1 MVVIDVVGLA
11 VSVVVVDVLDVVA
24 AVVVVVVV
32 EAVVVVEV
40 VGVGVTGLGVVPFLH
55 KPEFVLFI
63 VEAGVL
69 YSPFPFTF

>member
-1 MVVIDVVGLA
+1 MVVIDVVGFA
-11 VSVVVVDVLDVVA
+11 VSVVVVDVLDVV

-32 EAVVVVEV
+32 EAVVVVE
-40 VGVGVTGLGVVPFLH
+40 VGVTGLGVVPFLH

-69 YSPFPFTF
+69 YSPFPFTL

>member
-1 MVVIDVVGLA
+1 MVVIDVVGFA
-11 VSVVVVDVLDVVA
+11 VVVVFDVLDVV

-32 EAVVVVEV
+32 EAVVVVE
-40 VGVGVTGLGVVPFLH
+40 VGVTGLGVVPFLH

-69 YSPFPFTF
+69 YSPFPFTL

>member
-1 MVVIDVVGLA
+1 VVVIDVVGFA

-24 AVVVVVVV
+24 VVVVVVGV

-55 KPEFVLFI
+55 KHDWTCSKGIPCGT
-63 VEAGVL
+63 A
-69 YSPFPFTF
+69 

>member
-1 MVVIDVVGLA
+1 MVVIDVVGFA

-24 AVVVVVVV
+24 VVFVLVVV

-40 VGVGVTGLGVVPFLH
+40 VGVDVGVTGLGVVPFLH

-69 YSPFPFTF
+69 

>member
-1 MVVIDVVGLA
+1 MVVIDVVGFA
-11 VSVVVVDVLDVVA
+11 VVVVVDVLDVV

-63 VEAGVL
+63 IEAGVL
-69 YSPFPFTF
+69 YSPFPFTL